1 MGWVWFLFLRQK
13 YVPEEC
19 AVAGRRTCGSYFF
32 GLTREM
38 NYEIGFDGAVSKKV
52 IRSIY
57 IQRLKLLDCIIIVD
71 VTFQQFN
78 LKPMIVIKNSIK
90 LCVS

>member
-1 MGWVWFLFLRQK
+1 MKLDL
-13 YVPEEC
+13 
-19 AVAGRRTCGSYFF
+19 
-32 GLTREM
+32 M
-38 NYEIGFDGAVSKKV
+38 GAVSKKV

-57 IQRLKLLDCIIIVD
+57 VQQLKLLDCIIVD
-71 VTFQQFN
+71 ITFEQFN